1 MTEYK
6 SAKETILGIYSEEEL
21 QEIVDHGC
29 AAGCAKNH
37 IYYKETVKFFDDF
50 EHEITDFLTESIGNE
65 FLTETFKN
73 NEGNIQGYKNDIV
86 WTFIEIIAMN
96 ELDDEEEDDDDDE

>member
-6 SAKETILGIYSEEEL
+6 SAREEVLGTYNVDELERISEK
-21 QEIVDHGC
+21 GC
-29 AAGCAKNH
+29 SSGLAKNH
-37 IYYKETVKFFDDF
+37 IYYTETVKFFDDF

-73 NEGNIQGYKNDIV
+73 NFRLCT
-86 WTFIEIIAMN
+86 W
-96 ELDDEEEDDDDDE
+96 

>member
-1 MTEYK
+1 MCLRLSKK
-6 SAKETILGIYSEEEL
+6 S
-21 QEIVDHGC
+21 
-29 AAGCAKNH
+29 
-37 IYYKETVKFFDDF
+37 YYYTETVKFFDDF

-86 WTFIEIIAMN
+86 WTYIEVLALEIV
-96 ELDDEEEDDDDDE
+96 DEEEENCE